1 MTAFP
6 PEHRTD
12 SFATAVPAH
21 LAGWQLPPGWRWG
34 SEGVWGEHRHTQ
46 EIVDALGRSLALIT
60 VPDAAHAAWLEAE
73 ARFLAHRSAHPS
85 IPTTYHYWTATRE
98 VKRGPGY
105 LRRWIVGETISAR
118 IRRLGPSDIPYA
130 LRLLR
135 AAGSALAYLHDTGS
149 VHGALSGDTVG
160 VTPAGRY
167 WLLGWQWSVDRHDI
181 PQGLRPLSRQLPT
194 PPEWRDGWSPTPQ
207 SDQWLLAALC
217 FQALTG
223 EAPPTRDIP
232 PVHWLRHELPQ
243 RAAAVIDRALLP
255 VPAER
260 HPSVSA
266 MLKAIERAHASRAT
280 FVAAD
285 GGPDA
290 QQSFDDDEA
299 KLRWAVAD
307 DYEVISKLGTGTF
320 GSVWRV
326 RDLALEREVAL
337 KVLHPRVAND
347 DLAVSRF
354 RREAKL
360 AAQLA
365 HPAIVP
371 IYDWDARGDVSW
383 YTMELAEGGSVANL
397 MARMGPRQL
406 AEIAGPV
413 DAILDGLSAAH
424 SVGIIHRDLKPEN
437 ILIDRYRRWRIT
449 DFGIANETGVELGG
463 ATGTPAFAAP
473 EQLLGEPQSPAA
485 DCFAIAAIVAYVLTG
500 APPFGERSSK
510 EILARELA
518 GTVDLS
524 PFPDPIAEWLRKGLA
539 PNPDDRFPDAA
550 AMQDAWRSA
559 VRATLGTDRRRTW
572 WERLLGKPPEVIPR
586 HPTGVPRRSLGY

>member
-1 MTAFP
+1 MTAFAEP
-6 PEHRTD
+6 RSD
-12 SFATAVPAH
+12 SFTSAIPAH

-34 SEGVWGEHRHTQ
+34 GEGVRGEHRHTQ

-60 VPDAAHAAWLEAE
+60 APDPLHAPWLEAE

-85 IPTTYHYWTATRE
+85 IPTTYHYWTNTRE
-98 VKRGPGY
+98 VRRGPGY
-105 LRRWIVGETISAR
+105 LRRWIVGETMQHRLA
-118 IRRLGPSDIPYA
+118 RLGPTDIPYA
-130 LRLLR
+130 LRLMR
-135 AAGSALAYLHDTGS
+135 AVGSALAYLHDTGA
-149 VHGALSGDTVG
+149 VHGALSGSTVG

-167 WLLGWQWSVDRHDI
+167 WVLGWQWAVGRDEM
-181 PQGLRPLSRQLPT
+181 PAGLRPDPRAMPS
-194 PPEWRDGWSPTPQ
+194 PPEWGEGWAPTAA

-223 EAPPTRDIP
+223 EAPPPSDIP
-232 PVHWLRHELPQ
+232 PIHWLRHELPQ
-243 RAAAVIDRALLP
+243 RAAEVIDRALLP
-255 VPAER
+255 DPARR
-260 HPSVSA
+260 HASLSA
-266 MLKAIERAHASRAT
+266 MLRAIERAHASRAT
-280 FVAAD
+280 FVAPD
-285 GGPDA
+285 GGPEA
-290 QQSFDDDEA
+290 QAAFPDDEA

-347 DLAVSRF
+347 DVAVSRF

-383 YTMELAEGGSVANL
+383 YTMELAEGGSVAQL

-406 AEIAGPV
+406 SEIAGPV
-413 DAILDGLSAAH
+413 DAILDGLNAAH
-424 SVGIIHRDLKPEN
+424 AVGVVHRDLKPEN

-449 DFGIANETGVELGG
+449 DFGIAHETGVELGG

-473 EQLLGEPQSPAA
+473 EQLLGEPQGPAA

-500 APPFGERSSK
+500 IAPFGDRSSK

-518 GTVDLS
+518 GTIDLA
-524 PFPDPIAEWLRKGLA
+524 PFPEPIAGWLRKGLA

-550 AMQDAWRSA
+550 AMQDAWRNA
-559 VRATLGTDRRRTW
+559 VRATLRTDRRRTW
-572 WERLLGKPPEVIPR
+572 WERLLGKPPEPPPPHI
-586 HPTGVPRRSLGY
+586 TGVPRRSLGY